1 MIRSI
6 VFALFTILASFQ
18 AVADPVYL
26 PCTTCVINPCKLAP
40 ERCP

>member
-18 AVADPVYL
+18 AVADPVRL
-26 PCTTCVINPCKLAP
+26 KCDPCVINPCTLSP
-40 ERCP
+40 ERCR